1 MSVGRSVCSAPL
13 VILLT
18 MVGLTSGSC
27 QQSAV
32 APTPPSPT
40 AANLAGSWLGSLRST
55 GAGPIGLGDWSRLRL
70 TLQPSGGDELVTNDG
85 QRFSINDTV
94 LGDQRILGLVLTPH
108 DSCVSVSLVITSVQ
122 VDNAGATQAFS
133 GSMSGRWC
141 NTLVGTFTFTKG

>member
-1 MSVGRSVCSAPL
+1 MLC
-13 VILLT
+13 T
-18 MVGLTSGSC
+18 TSNPADNGWAYERIV
-27 QQSAV
+27 SAV
-32 APTPPSPT
+32 RGCADSARPT

-94 LGDQRILGLVLTPH
+94 LGDQRILGLVLAPH
-108 DSCVSVSLVITSVQ
+108 DSCVSDSLVITSVQ